1 MHRSVE
7 AASSSWSSDE
17 MAKQI
22 PSLTKFCVCALLLE
36 SAVDLSILEKAVAER
51 GRHISFY

>member
-1 MHRSVE
+1 
-7 AASSSWSSDE
+7 